1 MFERLDRLGANEEVV
16 RAGEPIEIPSHSVKQ
31 AKKEGWDEVANAD
44 DASDVIQAY
53 AGDLADVVKNMDAL
67 HQQQDALIDEV
78 NLLTDERND
87 LQASVEMASQMDH
100 RMDDFT
106 KVLDEME
113 ASLQEVMQA
122 KQTLDQEQATT
133 KQQLQQ
139 ALEEKQAM
147 QDQLTELQ
155 ASRDSLQS
163 ERDNLQA
170 ENTELL
176 KLVSELKADIQT
188 YDNYY
193 DDLER
198 RLKLV
203 VYTLMEELQ
212 SHGIRFEKTEQT
224 VKESD
229 I

>member
-1 MFERLDRLGANEEVV
+1 MFKRLDQLGANEEVV
-16 RAGEPIEIPSHSVKQ
+16 RAGEPIEIPSHPIKQ
-31 AKKEGWDEVANAD
+31 ARKEGWVEVNRAD

-53 AGDLADVVKNMDAL
+53 AGDLADVVKTMDAL

-87 LQASVEMASQMDH
+87 LQASVEMANQMDH

-122 KQTLDQEQATT
+122 KQALDQEQETT

-155 ASRDSLQS
+155 ASRD
-163 ERDNLQA
+163 NLQA
-170 ENTELL
+170 ENEELRKSVADL
-176 KLVSELKADIQT
+176 KMNMQE

-198 RLKLV
+198 RLKHV
-203 VYTLMEELQ
+203 IYTLMEELQ
-212 SHGIRFEKTEQT
+212 SHGVRFEKTEQT
-224 VKESD
+224 VKDSD
-229 I
+229 II

>member
-1 MFERLDRLGANEEVV
+1 MFKRLDQLGANEEVV
-16 RAGEPIEIPSHSVKQ
+16 RAGEPIELPSHSIRE
-31 AKKEGWDEVANAD
+31 AKKEGWNEVSNAD

-53 AGDLADVVKNMDAL
+53 AGDLAEVVQTMDAL

-87 LQASVEMASQMDH
+87 LQASVEMANQMDH

-122 KQTLDQEQATT
+122 KQALDQEQETT

-155 ASRDSLQS
+155 ASRDSLQ
-163 ERDNLQA
+163 A
-170 ENTELL
+170 ENESLL
-176 KLVSELKADIQT
+176 ESVEALKMNMQE

-198 RLKLV
+198 RLKHV
-203 VYTLMEELQ
+203 IYTLMEELQ
-212 SHGIRFEKTEQT
+212 SHGVRFEKTEQT

-229 I
+229 II

>member
-31 AKKEGWDEVANAD
+31 AKKEGWDEVSNAD

-122 KQTLDQEQATT
+122 KQALDREQETT

-155 ASRDSLQS
+155 ASRDSLQ
-163 ERDNLQA
+163 A
-170 ENTELL
+170 ENENLH
-176 KLVSELKADIQT
+176 KLVEDLKADIQT

-198 RLKLV
+198 RLKHV

-212 SHGIRFEKTEQT
+212 SHGVRFEKTEQT
-224 VKESD
+224 VKDSD